1 MNTRP
6 VRVAIVN
13 DYDLVVAGIAAVLQP
28 YGDRVELVELVT
40 GQSAKCDVDVV
51 LYDTFSQPQG
61 DALDLTGVLAGP
73 PARIV
78 VFSWNTDEQYVRQAL
93 AAGARGFVTKAAT
106 AEELVDALERVRDGE
121 QVVCVGEGT
130 EVDDGGAGG
139 GDLATVLLG
148 RWPGDHDGLSPRES
162 EVLALICQGLTN
174 DDIARNAYITLNT
187 VKTHIR
193 SLYRKIDATSRSQAV
208 RWGLER
214 GFGPDHTRVGA
225 PGGTT
230 ALVD

>member
-1 MNTRP
+1 
-6 VRVAIVN
+6 VAIVN

-28 YGDRVELVELVT
+28 FRDRVELVELVS

-73 PARIV
+73 PAKMV
-78 VFSWNTDEQYVRQAL
+78 VFSWTTDEQYVRQAL
-93 AAGARGFVTKAAT
+93 AAGARGFVTKSAT
-106 AEELVDALERVRDGE
+106 AEELVDALERVRAGE
-121 QVVCVGEGT
+121 QVVSVGEGS
-130 EVDDGGAGG
+130 EGSAAGDDTAAEE
-139 GDLATVLLG
+139 LATVLLG

-174 DDIARNAYITLNT
+174 DDIARSAYITLNT

-193 SLYRKIDATSRSQAV
+193 SLYRKIDVTSRSQAV

-214 GFGPDHTRVGA
+214 GFAPDRTRVVA
-225 PGGTT
+225 PGGS
-230 ALVD
+230 